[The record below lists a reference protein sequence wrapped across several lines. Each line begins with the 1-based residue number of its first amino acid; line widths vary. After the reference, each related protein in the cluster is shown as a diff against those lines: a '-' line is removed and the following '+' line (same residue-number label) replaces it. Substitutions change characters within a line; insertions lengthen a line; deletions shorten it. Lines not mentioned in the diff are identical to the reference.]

1 MLIREVAYAGTT
13 KAERATLHSRFA
25 DWLHERGAD
34 ELLEIRAYHLDHA
47 AQLLAELDG
56 APPAELAQ
64 QAAAALEQ
72 AGRRAL
78 AREAN
83 RSARKLLLRSVELDP
98 TLERRYHAAR
108 AAWRMSDLP
117 VVAVEMRQVLD
128 EARAAG
134 DSMIEGKALT
144 ALAEVALL
152 REGDLPKATELIDAA
167 LDVLPGDGRF
177 TALGVRGRIAYWVG
191 DFEARERVGEEAL
204 EIARRLE
211 RKDLEAQALDGLA
224 EVYKHQRRLDEAEML
239 VRRALQLA
247 DESGS
252 LVAKAQA
259 LQSLG
264 RLYLSRDEAVEGERL
279 LEESRAMY
287 AEVSDTWMQ
296 GRVMNDLAWAAEE
309 QGDDA
314 TAERRLREAI
324 RLLKPLEDRGALCES
339 QRALAEVLIRRN
351 HIAEAERIAL
361 EAVET
366 VGEHD
371 LSSRATTTMAL
382 GLVRAAQGRD
392 EEAEALLLEAL
403 EIIESSGFLA
413 LESWVLSRLEQFLRE
428 RGRDDEAA
436 VYRTRLAELAPVE
449 GLAAAFSSRIERIA

>member
-1 MLIREVAYAGTT
+1 
-13 KAERATLHSRFA
+13 
-25 DWLHERGAD
+25 
-34 ELLEIRAYHLDHA
+34 
-47 AQLLAELDG
+47 
-56 APPAELAQ
+56 
-64 QAAAALEQ
+64 
-72 AGRRAL
+72 
-78 AREAN
+78 
-83 RSARKLLLRSVELDP
+83 
-98 TLERRYHAAR
+98 
-108 AAWRMSDLP
+108 
-117 VVAVEMRQVLD
+117 
-128 EARAAG
+128 
-134 DSMIEGKALT
+134 
-144 ALAEVALL
+144 
-152 REGDLPKATELIDAA
+152 
-167 LDVLPGDGRF
+167 
-177 TALGVRGRIAYWVG
+177 
-191 DFEARERVGEEAL
+191 
-204 EIARRLE
+204 
-211 RKDLEAQALDGLA
+211 
-224 EVYKHQRRLDEAEML
+224 VYKHQRRLDEAEML

-279 LEESRAMY
+279 LEESRTMY

-296 GRVMNDLAWAAEE
+296 GRVMNDLAWAAEK

-428 RGRDDEAA
+428 RERDDEAA